1 MNKITTT
8 FQDGQILH
16 AADLNPLITSI
27 NQAAT
32 ELTGK
37 ANSQSL
43 ANTTITANTALTTAR
58 EAATTAASAVSTA
71 NDASE
76 TAYDAYDVAH
86 RSLSNSAQ
94 AIATAN
100 SIITAEIPAIK
111 ESHYRYVRIVIV
123 QNMPIQQSGTNTFDG
138 VTYDTAT
145 KKFAFFKEV
154 IPGQPPTLFATAIG
168 ANELFQ
174 NELAEGTWSAPTPNV
189 LFSDGQN
196 LYHGTGARLYQLTQT
211 AI

>member
-27 NQAAT
+27 NQAAD
-32 ELTGK
+32 ELATK
-37 ANSQSL
+37 ANSVTL
-43 ANTTITANTALTTAR
+43 ANTTRTANNALTTANN
-58 EAATTAASAVSTA
+58 AATVAA
-71 NDASE
+71 DASE
-76 TAYDAYDVAH
+76 TAGDAYDLAQQT
-86 RSLSNSAQ
+86 RSTAAQ
-94 AIATAN
+94 ALATAN
-100 SIITAEIPAIK
+100 SIITDEIPAIK

-123 QNMPIQQSGTNTFDG
+123 QNMPIQQTGTDTFDG

-154 IPGQPPTLFATAIG
+154 IPGQPPTLFATASG

-174 NELAEGTWSAPTPNV
+174 SELADGTWSAPKPNV
-189 LFSDGQN
+189 LFNDGTN
-196 LYHGTGARLYQLTQT
+196 LYHGAGARLYQLTQT